1 MVDIILSTDT
11 NMLELMI
18 GGEMTSYWE
27 KNGRERETRGGRVKA
42 QDKKTKEGRR

>member
-18 GGEMTSYWE
+18 GGEMTSYSGGGGGGGE
-27 KNGRERETRGGRVKA
+27 GGGGRG
-42 QDKKTKEGRR
+42 DES